1 MGRDHRRAAQQI
13 RRAGSGRE
21 CPGIRHQ
28 GFAGGD
34 DFMHGTA
41 GCLMRQKPR
50 PGEPDLAAHIGQ
62 QRFQRC
68 ITHQLTGRIS
78 AQQRGK
84 VWVFGMECNQPR
96 ADPPRSHRCQPCR
109 AGHGGAGQNGKMSSR
124 VFMGA
129 RLQPWQAP
137 QRGMVAPAARRDFRQ
152 DGFWQADIG
161 KQRLT
166 AQRAPRQQQM
176 TGLEAEEADGERC
189 RGGPAQNLTRGAIQP
204 RWHIHRDQGG
214 ADGLQQVDHL
224 GRQRARQASAKER
237 IHNKPGAGDFMFRK
251 RHYQAAPAC
260 RCGCCGTAW
269 AGRRHGGNGHRP
281 ARLFQITGRDVAIPA
296 VIARA
301 RQHQGA
307 AGAKP
312 GLDRTRHRPAGRFH
326 QTFNGETPLKGKR
339 ISARHLGGGQ
349 QFGRVRAR
357 HGLSYSASGNCGH
370 GLDQAAR
377 QAAIGFQRA
386 LESCMAFVIAIA
398 QRKGGAGK
406 STVAAN
412 LATALA
418 ELGHRVGLLDIDP
431 QRSLAR
437 WDQQRGES
445 KKARALHF
453 EAPTGWRLPATL
465 ERLKREQDFL
475 LLDTAPHDDTD
486 ARLAI
491 RGADLVLVPL
501 QPSAADLWSMDATLD
516 LAKQERR
523 PVRLLLNRVPA
534 AGKLREEIEGQL
546 RDRRLPVLDAVLGN
560 RTAYAQAFMAGLGV
574 VEAAPRG
581 PAAAEV
587 RALAEALRALR
598 KKGI

>member
-1 MGRDHRRAAQQI
+1 
-13 RRAGSGRE
+13 
-21 CPGIRHQ
+21 
-28 GFAGGD
+28 
-34 DFMHGTA
+34 
-41 GCLMRQKPR
+41 
-50 PGEPDLAAHIGQ
+50 
-62 QRFQRC
+62 
-68 ITHQLTGRIS
+68 
-78 AQQRGK
+78 
-84 VWVFGMECNQPR
+84 
-96 ADPPRSHRCQPCR
+96 
-109 AGHGGAGQNGKMSSR
+109 
-124 VFMGA
+124 
-129 RLQPWQAP
+129 
-137 QRGMVAPAARRDFRQ
+137 
-152 DGFWQADIG
+152 
-161 KQRLT
+161 
-166 AQRAPRQQQM
+166 
-176 TGLEAEEADGERC
+176 
-189 RGGPAQNLTRGAIQP
+189 
-204 RWHIHRDQGG
+204 
-214 ADGLQQVDHL
+214 
-224 GRQRARQASAKER
+224 
-237 IHNKPGAGDFMFRK
+237 
-251 RHYQAAPAC
+251 
-260 RCGCCGTAW
+260 
-269 AGRRHGGNGHRP
+269 
-281 ARLFQITGRDVAIPA
+281 
-296 VIARA
+296 
-301 RQHQGA
+301 
-307 AGAKP
+307 
-312 GLDRTRHRPAGRFH
+312 
-326 QTFNGETPLKGKR
+326 
-339 ISARHLGGGQ
+339 
-349 QFGRVRAR
+349 
-357 HGLSYSASGNCGH
+357 
-370 GLDQAAR
+370 
-377 QAAIGFQRA
+377 
-386 LESCMAFVIAIA
+386 MAFVIAIA

-418 ELGHRVGLLDIDP
+418 ESGHRVGLLDIDP

-587 RALAEALRALR
+587 RGLAQALEAIR
-598 KKGI
+598 KKGV

>member
-1 MGRDHRRAAQQI
+1 
-13 RRAGSGRE
+13 
-21 CPGIRHQ
+21 
-28 GFAGGD
+28 
-34 DFMHGTA
+34 
-41 GCLMRQKPR
+41 
-50 PGEPDLAAHIGQ
+50 
-62 QRFQRC
+62 
-68 ITHQLTGRIS
+68 
-78 AQQRGK
+78 
-84 VWVFGMECNQPR
+84 
-96 ADPPRSHRCQPCR
+96 
-109 AGHGGAGQNGKMSSR
+109 
-124 VFMGA
+124 
-129 RLQPWQAP
+129 
-137 QRGMVAPAARRDFRQ
+137 
-152 DGFWQADIG
+152 
-161 KQRLT
+161 
-166 AQRAPRQQQM
+166 
-176 TGLEAEEADGERC
+176 
-189 RGGPAQNLTRGAIQP
+189 
-204 RWHIHRDQGG
+204 
-214 ADGLQQVDHL
+214 
-224 GRQRARQASAKER
+224 
-237 IHNKPGAGDFMFRK
+237 
-251 RHYQAAPAC
+251 
-260 RCGCCGTAW
+260 
-269 AGRRHGGNGHRP
+269 
-281 ARLFQITGRDVAIPA
+281 
-296 VIARA
+296 
-301 RQHQGA
+301 
-307 AGAKP
+307 
-312 GLDRTRHRPAGRFH
+312 
-326 QTFNGETPLKGKR
+326 
-339 ISARHLGGGQ
+339 
-349 QFGRVRAR
+349 
-357 HGLSYSASGNCGH
+357 
-370 GLDQAAR
+370 
-377 QAAIGFQRA
+377 
-386 LESCMAFVIAIA
+386 MAFVIAIA

-418 ELGHRVGLLDIDP
+418 ETGHRVGLLDIDP

>member
-1 MGRDHRRAAQQI
+1 
-13 RRAGSGRE
+13 
-21 CPGIRHQ
+21 
-28 GFAGGD
+28 
-34 DFMHGTA
+34 
-41 GCLMRQKPR
+41 
-50 PGEPDLAAHIGQ
+50 
-62 QRFQRC
+62 
-68 ITHQLTGRIS
+68 
-78 AQQRGK
+78 
-84 VWVFGMECNQPR
+84 
-96 ADPPRSHRCQPCR
+96 
-109 AGHGGAGQNGKMSSR
+109 
-124 VFMGA
+124 
-129 RLQPWQAP
+129 
-137 QRGMVAPAARRDFRQ
+137 
-152 DGFWQADIG
+152 
-161 KQRLT
+161 
-166 AQRAPRQQQM
+166 
-176 TGLEAEEADGERC
+176 
-189 RGGPAQNLTRGAIQP
+189 
-204 RWHIHRDQGG
+204 
-214 ADGLQQVDHL
+214 
-224 GRQRARQASAKER
+224 
-237 IHNKPGAGDFMFRK
+237 
-251 RHYQAAPAC
+251 
-260 RCGCCGTAW
+260 
-269 AGRRHGGNGHRP
+269 
-281 ARLFQITGRDVAIPA
+281 
-296 VIARA
+296 
-301 RQHQGA
+301 
-307 AGAKP
+307 
-312 GLDRTRHRPAGRFH
+312 
-326 QTFNGETPLKGKR
+326 
-339 ISARHLGGGQ
+339 
-349 QFGRVRAR
+349 
-357 HGLSYSASGNCGH
+357 
-370 GLDQAAR
+370 
-377 QAAIGFQRA
+377 
-386 LESCMAFVIAIA
+386 MAFVIAIA

-418 ELGHRVGLLDIDP
+418 ESGHRVGLLDIDP

-523 PVRLLLNRVPA
+523 PFRLLLNRVPA

-546 RDRRLPVLDAVLGN
+546 RDRRLPGLDAVLGN